1 MLKFTRLSPR
11 ISFHIKSR
19 YSQMLLRSLSK
30 EGEAECEGEAFV
42 KLGAQRE
49 KGSYNPL
56 MHKVPKWDKSKN
68 LAVAFAARFL
78 TCVRPFWDVMY

>member
-11 ISFHIKSR
+11 KSFHIKSR

-49 KGSYNPL
+49 KGS
-56 MHKVPKWDKSKN
+56 
-68 LAVAFAARFL
+68 
-78 TCVRPFWDVMY
+78 